1 MISLPVQGAH
11 PSSVLRLVLARSQG
25 VGVCSPFHFVS
36 LIPGVVG
43 LCLLGLLWAAP
54 GTALAG
60 PSIAA
65 VEEDPP
71 IAAVEG
77 DAAIAAIAED
87 APARPGAD
95 GPETGGDDPE
105 ATSDDP
111 EAVADDRQVGAD
123 DPEAASDDPQ
133 ATSDDPEATSDDPE
147 VEADDPE
154 ATSDD
159 PEATSED
166 PEAVADDPEA
176 TSGDPEVGA
185 DDPEAVARAY
195 LDGVEAMAWTAV
207 ADRVHPET
215 AGDFRLYLEIMLF
228 QGVDPTELMGRE
240 EEAATASGLPLAE
253 ALEAVSGVRSVAAY
267 LEMDDSGVLV
277 EAFRALERESP
288 GMINAWVDRSTEVL
302 GVVPEGDTLRHVV
315 YRLEWRVSGATPD
328 VEILTLASGPDG
340 AWLVRKS
347 RELDSLRPAITALFR
362 RPL

>member
-65 VEEDPP
+65 VGEDPS
-71 IAAVEG
+71 
-77 DAAIAAIAED
+77 IAAIAED

-95 GPETGGDDPE
+95 GPEAASDDPE
-105 ATSDDP
+105 AASDDPEAASDDP
-111 EAVADDRQVGAD
+111 EAVADDPEVVADGPEAGAD
-123 DPEAASDDPQ
+123 GPEA
-133 ATSDDPEATSDDPE
+133 
-147 VEADDPE
+147 VADD
-154 ATSDD
+154 A
-159 PEATSED
+159 
-166 PEAVADDPEA
+166 EAVADDPEA
-176 TSGDPEVGA
+176 TSDDPEVGA

>member
-65 VEEDPP
+65 VEEDPS
-71 IAAVEG
+71 
-77 DAAIAAIAED
+77 IAAIAED
-87 APARPGAD
+87 APPRPGAD
-95 GPETGGDDPE
+95 GPEAASDDPE
-105 ATSDDP
+105 AASDDPEAASDDP
-111 EAVADDRQVGAD
+111 EAVADDPEVGAD
-123 DPEAASDDPQ
+123 DPEAVADG
-133 ATSDDPEATSDDPE
+133 PEATSD
-147 VEADDPE
+147 
-154 ATSDD
+154 
-159 PEATSED
+159 
-166 PEAVADDPEA
+166 
-176 TSGDPEVGA
+176 DPEVGA

-195 LDGVEAMAWTAV
+195 LDGVEGVAWTAV

>member
-65 VEEDPP
+65 VEEDPS
-71 IAAVEG
+71 
-77 DAAIAAIAED
+77 IAAIAED
-87 APARPGAD
+87 APPRPGAD
-95 GPETGGDDPE
+95 GPEAASDDPE
-105 ATSDDP
+105 AASDDPEAASDDP
-111 EAVADDRQVGAD
+111 EAVADDPEVGAD
-123 DPEAASDDPQ
+123 DPEAVADG
-133 ATSDDPEATSDDPE
+133 PEATSD
-147 VEADDPE
+147 
-154 ATSDD
+154 
-159 PEATSED
+159 
-166 PEAVADDPEA
+166 
-176 TSGDPEVGA
+176 DPEVGA

-195 LDGVEAMAWTAV
+195 LDGVEGVAWTAV

-328 VEILTLASGPDG
+328 VEILILASGPDG